1 MQFPTLREN
10 IYYSF
15 KQNLVPGA
23 ILQLFAI
30 IVVVSYYYWQASH
43 EIFNVISVLKLSYGW
58 KFSLVSTA
66 IFGGLIPYIYLSS
79 FKLIYN
85 NSWKVFVFYIIFWAY
100 KGVEVDIFYT
110 LQNTWFGQQNN
121 FTTILLK
128 TSVDQFI
135 YSAFWAI
142 PTLMICV
149 LWVDSGFNILLT
161 KKGINKKLFFIKIP
175 TVIISNWLVWLP
187 AVSIIY
193 TMPETLQLPL
203 FNLVLCFFVILI
215 ASLTKPTSS
224 EQIKT
229 H

>member
-1 MQFPTLREN
+1 MQLSTLREN
-10 IYYSF
+10 ISLSF
-15 KQNLVPGA
+15 KQNLLPGA

-30 IVVVSYYYWQASH
+30 IVVFSYYNWQASH
-43 EIFNVISVLKLSYGW
+43 DIFDVISSLKQNYGW

-79 FKLIYN
+79 FKLIDN
-85 NSWKVFVFYIIFWAY
+85 NSWKIFVFYIVFWAY

-110 LQNTWFGQQNN
+110 LQNSWFGQQNN
-121 FTTILLK
+121 FSTILLK

-142 PTLMICV
+142 PSLMICF
-149 LWVDSGFNILLT
+149 LWMDSGFNFLRT
-161 KKGINKKLFFIKIP
+161 KEGINKQLFSIKIP
-175 TVIISNWLVWLP
+175 TVIISNWLVWVP

-193 TMPETLQLPL
+193 TMPASLQLPL

-215 ASLTKPTSS
+215 ASLTRTSS
-224 EQIKT
+224 SA
-229 H
+229 